1 MLHSLQKGKQNFT
14 NHWHLQVCFWCLFFS
29 SYRLGLR
36 CGSFEFFGGRD
47 NILKKKIFCRHACTK
62 KKFMHWW
69 SLQEKKIHTFSDWK
83 IACYNKKKLHIN
95 LRHQKE
101 KLSLYMKGVK
111 QIMPVPNHPTP
122 HQTSNGPPLSRWL
135 SVLLF
140 DSNIIQVEKTKKF

>member
-14 NHWHLQVCFWCLFFS
+14 NHWLLQVCFWCLFFS
-29 SYRLGLR
+29 SYWLGLR

-62 KKFMHWW
+62 KKVHALMITAGK
-69 SLQEKKIHTFSDWK
+69 KKIHTFSDWK

-101 KLSLYMKGVK
+101 KLSSYMKRVK
-111 QIMPVPNHPTP
+111 QFNHACTKSPHTP
-122 HQTSNGPPLSRWL
+122 SNFKWSTPL
-135 SVLLF
+135 
-140 DSNIIQVEKTKKF
+140 QVIKCVAIW

>member
-1 MLHSLQKGKQNFT
+1 MLRSLQKGKQNFT

-29 SYRLGLR
+29 SYWLGLR

-47 NILKKKIFCRHACTK
+47 NILKKRYSAGMLVPKKSSCTDDHCRK
-62 KKFMHWW
+62 
-69 SLQEKKIHTFSDWK
+69 KKIHTFSDWK

-101 KLSLYMKGVK
+101 KLSSYMKGVK